1 MLQLLA
7 EMELLT
13 GCRKSDFLQNWNESK
28 SQLELNVK
36 RLLGGNNKTMEDEI
50 PGKCYLRKSMY
61 HY

>member
-1 MLQLLA
+1 MLQLLV

-36 RLLGGNNKTMEDEI
+36 QLLGGNSKTMEDEI
-50 PGKCYLRKSMY
+50 PGKCYLRK
-61 HY
+61 